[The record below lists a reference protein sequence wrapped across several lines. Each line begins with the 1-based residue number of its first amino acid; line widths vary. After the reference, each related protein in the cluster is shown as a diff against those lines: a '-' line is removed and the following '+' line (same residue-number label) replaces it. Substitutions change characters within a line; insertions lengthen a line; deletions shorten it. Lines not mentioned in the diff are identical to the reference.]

1 MYLHFSKLN
10 LIIFPMTVMKAFLPA
25 VTAMA
30 KIQILNT
37 SVKNPRFYVQLPGKS
52 LKSKSSLF
60 LVTGCQKCRSV

>member
-10 LIIFPMTVMKAFLPA
+10 LIIFPMTVKAFLSA

-37 SVKNPRFYVQLPGKS
+37 SVKNPRFYIQLPGKS

-60 LVTGCQKCRSV
+60 LVTGCQKCRSG